1 MNGHGHCKSSDRAQ
15 SSGEDK
21 TMTSLEIYLL
31 AAPVVVT
38 GLGWLYAQWLIR
50 H

>member
-1 MNGHGHCKSSDRAQ
+1 
-15 SSGEDK
+15 
-21 TMTSLEIYLL
+21 MTNLEIYLL

-38 GLGWLYAQWLIR
+38 GLGWLYAQWLVR